1 MDKRPIGLLDSG
13 VGGLTVV
20 KKFIQKMP
28 NESTIF
34 IGDNAH
40 IPYGNKSRDEIIAL
54 TWQSVKFLLQQNV
67 KIIVFACN
75 TATAV
80 AMKTIQKQ
88 IGVQIV
94 GVIQSGAKS
103 AIKAT
108 RNNSVA
114 VIATQMTIAMH
125 AYQEAIISQR
135 HDIRVNEFAAPKL
148 VPLIEK
154 KAGHNVYLKA
164 IRETFVSLN
173 GLDIDTLVLG
183 CTHYPIIQAEFNECI
198 RPGIR
203 LIDPADQVAQD
214 TYDILQHEHLLNKT
228 SLIGRHEYYTTG
240 DVNLV
245 NELGKLVLNEPEF
258 HAQRCIY

>member
-40 IPYGNKSRDEIIAL
+40 IPYGNKSQDEIIAL
-54 TWQSVKFLLQQNV
+54 TWQSVKFLLSQNV
-67 KIIVFACN
+67 KLIVFACN

-80 AMKTIQKQ
+80 AMRTIQKR
-88 IGVQIV
+88 IDVQIV
-94 GVIQSGAKS
+94 GVIQSGAKA

-108 RNNSVA
+108 RNNNIA
-114 VIATQMTIAMH
+114 VVATQMTTAIH
-125 AYQEAIISQR
+125 AYQEAITNQR
-135 HDIRVNEFAAPKL
+135 HDIRVNEIAAPKL

-154 KAGHNVYLKA
+154 NAGHNEYLKA
-164 IRETFVSLN
+164 IKETLVSLN
-173 GLDIDTLVLG
+173 GVDVDTLILG
-183 CTHYPIIQAEFNECI
+183 CTHYPIVRAEFGECLG
-198 RPGIR
+198 PEIR
-203 LIDPADQVAQD
+203 LIDPADQVVQD
-214 TYDILQHEHLLNKT
+214 TYNILQHGHSLNET
-228 SLIGRHEYYTTG
+228 SEIGRHEYYTTG

-245 NELGKLVLNEPEF
+245 NELGKLVLNEPSF
-258 HAQRCIY
+258 QVQRDI